1 MKREGAKG
9 RGACPVEEKTLGW
22 KKLSL
27 QHFMLIPVRQQNT
40 HNLQK
45 GKQRND
51 DRSECK
57 EREREGEGTRE
68 REIARAK
75 GAKSWCGEGGDRGTR
90 ELSKQNIYAPQLQSR
105 RAINVEQHQAN
116 VLLLLYPLL
125 FRSSFPLALFP
136 AMLCKKCTTTA
147 ATSTN
152 NADAIMSSSSCY

>member
-1 MKREGAKG
+1 MMIEANVK
-9 RGACPVEEKTLGW
+9 
-22 KKLSL
+22 
-27 QHFMLIPVRQQNT
+27 
-40 HNLQK
+40 
-45 GKQRND
+45 
-51 DRSECK
+51 
-57 EREREGEGTRE
+57 REREGEGTRE
-68 REIARAK
+68 REREIARAE
-75 GAKSWCGEGGDRGTR
+75 GAKSWCGEQGGERGTR

-125 FRSSFPLALFP
+125 FHSSFPLALFP